1 MELAGDAAGALDA
14 PAQGS
19 IEDRAAAV
27 MARAAGG
34 AGIHL
39 IYAVNIITSYLLMLA
54 AMTFNVGIFASTVA
68 GALWLRL

>member
-1 MELAGDAAGALDA
+1 
-14 PAQGS
+14 
-19 IEDRAAAV
+19 